1 VFAVRSIGPLPASD
15 SLIADSIAESIAAW
29 HLAYHSNGDTKKFPQ
44 KHLSPTFNM
53 PDSHAD
59 DIEKNENPFLIPP
72 PITLSWSDLAY
83 QVKGKKILDGVSG
96 QLASGQLLAVMGPS
110 GKFLFT
116 FV

>member
-1 VFAVRSIGPLPASD
+1 MPPQAQ
-15 SLIADSIAESIAAW
+15 ADPW
-29 HLAYHSNGDTKKFPQ
+29 LTYPNGEAKEFPQ
-44 KHLSPTFNM
+44 KHLSATFNM
-53 PDSHAD
+53 PDHAD
-59 DIEKNENPFLIPP
+59 DIEKNETPFLIPP

-116 FV
+116 FVNTI